1 MAQLVEE
8 KIQSKLV
15 IAQTHLDLQNLKNS
29 QEQLETLV
37 VTDEASENISLIAD
51 VIEKHHRTLRSITLN
66 SKSPE
71 NIKVDQA
78 TVLKLAK
85 AIGKCSILT
94 SFSMI
99 NYKDSFK
106 DSIQF
111 MGTRLEFLPQLN
123 YLSFKNTILGSHV
136 ILLAKDIALSKNI
149 KTIDLTNSI
158 LDTKDIWEL
167 ICFNLSKSNSL
178 EKIILNN
185 TPISLHAVENLVKL
199 VMNVP
204 TITTID
210 WKPLEY
216 YVNQIHF
223 FELLN
228 ACRFTK
234 QEWETSEWFAQHRNS
249 FTEQLRS
256 DEAKKEY
263 AFAYNALEKL
273 KEYSTERNQPKP
285 TETLK
290 LVLKDKNQPSLALIA
305 AIIFLHRDSLK
316 TLIITCESDEKNVS
330 ARGWGFI
337 RLAAA
342 IGSCH
347 HLENLKLENFQGFF
361 GEDVAILLDY
371 VNKLPFLRKL
381 ELPETYLGEP
391 GLETLVSLVAKNKV
405 VELNL
410 TNAGL
415 INNCLSVLRNALK
428 ANTSIQRL
436 KLGASPMRA
445 AWLSLLTLIHT
456 ENPHREIE
464 WQMSD
469 PSTMSTNLFKM
480 SLALLIGSV
489 SIAEIKKSCE
499 VFSKEYEKIQ
509 AEWKKFKDAIKPE
522 PIFTRNHSG
531 SGDSHE
537 MADLSRNPSTRL
549 LNGVR
554 HHGYGVSS
562 SKS

>member
-8 KIQSKLV
+8 NIQSKLV
-15 IAQTHLDLQNLKNS
+15 IAETPLDLQNLKHC

-37 VTDEASENISLIAD
+37 VTDEAAENISLIAD
-51 VIEKHHRTLRSITLN
+51 VITKHHKTLRSIVLN
-66 SKSPE
+66 TKNPE
-71 NIKVDQA
+71 KIKVDQGSA
-78 TVLKLAK
+78 LKLAK
-85 AIGKCSILT
+85 AIGQCSILT
-94 SFSMI
+94 SLSMI

-111 MGTRLEFLPQLN
+111 IGTRLEFLPQLN
-123 YLSFKNTILGSHV
+123 FLSFKNTTLGPHI
-136 ILLAKDIALSKNI
+136 ILLARDIALSKNI
-149 KTIDLTNSI
+149 KTIDLTYSI
-158 LDTKDIWEL
+158 LDTKEIWEL
-167 ICFNLSKSNSL
+167 IGFNLSKSNSL
-178 EKIILNN
+178 EKIILSN
-185 TPISLHAVENLVKL
+185 TPISLHAAENLVKL

-210 WKPLEY
+210 WKPLDY
-216 YVNQIHF
+216 FVNQIQF

-228 ACRFTK
+228 VCRFTK
-234 QEWETSEWFAQHRNS
+234 QEWETPEWFAQHRNS

-256 DEAKKEY
+256 EEAKKDY
-263 AFAYNALEKL
+263 AFACNALEKL
-273 KEYSTERNQPKP
+273 KDYLAERNQPKP

-305 AIIFLHRDSLK
+305 AAISLHRDHLK

-347 HLENLKLENFQGFF
+347 RLENLKIENFQGFF
-361 GEDVAILLDY
+361 GEDIAILLEY
-371 VNKLPFLRKL
+371 INKLPFLRKL

-391 GLETLVSLVAKNKV
+391 GLKTLVSLVAKNKV

-415 INNCLSVLRNALK
+415 INDCLSVLRNVLK

-436 KLGASPMRA
+436 KFGASPMRA
-445 AWLSLLTLIHT
+445 AWLSLLTSIYT

-464 WQMSD
+464 WHMSD

-480 SLALLIGSV
+480 SLALLTGSV
-489 SIAEIKKSCE
+489 SLAEIKKSCE

-509 AEWKKFKDAIKPE
+509 TEWKKFKDAIKPE
-522 PIFTRNHSG
+522 PIFLRNHSG
-531 SGDSHE
+531 SGESQE
-537 MADLSRNPSTRL
+537 MADLSSNPSRRL
-549 LNGVR
+549 LTGVR
-554 HHGYGVSS
+554 HQGYGVSS